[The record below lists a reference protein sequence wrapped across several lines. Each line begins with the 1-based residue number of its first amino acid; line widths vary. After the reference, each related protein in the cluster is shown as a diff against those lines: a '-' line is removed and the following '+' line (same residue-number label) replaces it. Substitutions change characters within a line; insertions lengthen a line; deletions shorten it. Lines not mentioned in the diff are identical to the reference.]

1 MKSNRE
7 QIRIDQHDAV
17 PLAPVPRPIPFAP
30 YQQPGVGVQVCPDF
44 PFPGLPWPVTRYVPA
59 KSLLYLDV

>member
-1 MKSNRE
+1 MPKTF
-7 QIRIDQHDAV
+7 QISTKKV
-17 PLAPVPRPIPFAP
+17 TLPFAP